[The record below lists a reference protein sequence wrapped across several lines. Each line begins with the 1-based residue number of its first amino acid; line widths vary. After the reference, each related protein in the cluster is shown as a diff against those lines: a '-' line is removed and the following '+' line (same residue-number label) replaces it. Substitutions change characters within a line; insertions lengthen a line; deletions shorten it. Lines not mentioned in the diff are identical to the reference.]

1 MPTNTDPN
9 KGLLLADM
17 TADEAKTLDAEV
29 NQLITTHG
37 QTSIDLYV
45 GLGRSLAKLH
55 AGRGYRPLGFDSWR
69 AYLATKP
76 DFGLTF
82 LSFMLKLGAAAEL
95 GNLDLARIR
104 ELGLTGTQLI
114 EYAKATDMPNR
125 IQDLID
131 MTASDVQGKTLVD
144 TQKVIKAYVDAH
156 WETYHAKPKPAPHG
170 KPAPNWE
177 ADWEKDFKDLD
188 TEAQT
193 TFIQHMWRF
202 LEHHDSGAPPH
213 Q

>member
-1 MPTNTDPN
+1 MPTHSDPT

-17 TADEAKTLDAEV
+17 TVDEAKTLDSEVDHLIVSNAEA
-29 NQLITTHG
+29 
-37 QTSIDLYV
+37 SIDLYV
-45 GLGRSLAKLH
+45 GLGRSLAKIH
-55 AGRGYRPLGFDSWR
+55 AGRGYRPLGFTSWR
-69 AYLATKP
+69 EYLATKP

-82 LSFMLKLGAAAEL
+82 LKYMVRLGEAAEL
-95 GNLDLARIR
+95 GNLDLPRIK
-104 ELGLTGTQLI
+104 ELGLSGSQLI
-114 EYAKATDMPNR
+114 EYAKATDLPNR

-131 MTASDVQGKTLVD
+131 MTAADLRGKTVVD
-144 TQKVIKAYVDAH
+144 TQTLIRAYVDAH
-156 WETYHAKPKPAPHG
+156 WETYHAKPKPAPHD

-177 ADWEKDFKDLD
+177 ADWEKAFKALD

-202 LEHHDSGAPPH
+202 LEHHDSGAHPH